1 MQKGKIVKS
10 YTHLDSAVLL
20 LVELEDSMDNGNVSA
35 VDLEDH
41 NLPYPDVLLLV
52 VGQEQQISS
61 LKKGTSIYSE
71 NPMSR
76 KSVYYQFRS
85 QLMTHH

>member
-1 MQKGKIVKS
+1 M
-10 YTHLDSAVLL
+10 
-20 LVELEDSMDNGNVSA
+20 ELEDSMDNGNVPA

-41 NLPYPDVLLLV
+41 NLPYSDVLLLV

-61 LKKGTSIYSE
+61 LEKGTSIYSK

-76 KSVYYQFRS
+76 KSVYYRFRTP
-85 QLMTHH
+85 LMTHN